1 MYSGKLSVLNKVQR
15 TLFIVPVFFLP
26 ASCLFHNKYHSFME
40 VVHFLYTFLWCHV
53 LVPEKSTCVVCVRQ
67 ISVIASVL
75 KVLLYFLFLRYQH
88 TRGERFARGLIFFV
102 RAGYHMVTEPFGG
115 AMPRFLK
122 AVWMIERLDAFRF
135 SINLKR
141 PLIYIYIYMYICIYS
156 RLELG

>member
-15 TLFIVPVFFLP
+15 TLFVVPVFFLP

-75 KVLLYFLFLRYQH
+75 
-88 TRGERFARGLIFFV
+88 
-102 RAGYHMVTEPFGG
+102 RAGYHIVTEPSGG

-141 PLIYIYIYMYICIYS
+141 P
-156 RLELG
+156 